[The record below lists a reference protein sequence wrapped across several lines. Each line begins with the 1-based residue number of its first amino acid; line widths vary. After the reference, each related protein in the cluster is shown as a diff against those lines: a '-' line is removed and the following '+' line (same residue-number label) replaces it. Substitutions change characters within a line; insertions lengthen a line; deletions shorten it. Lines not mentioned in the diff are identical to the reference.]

1 MVKLTIKCICG
12 EIFSTDVKEAR
23 LEEVF
28 KTTSLAPLVL
38 PHNDHFVTVYV
49 DKNYSVRNVER
60 VILVEEDRAP
70 VVISDELESGQLT
83 KLLESLLKEA
93 NPNKNYDRFV
103 SALVSKTKSPETLFS
118 AGEEIGKRMWLE
130 WRDPILRMGA
140 KYQTSLDLIIKSE
153 LKPILDK
160 SGKTKL
166 VGEKSIEVE
175 ECVAPQFVVGLAQ
188 GVLNAVSQVTEEKL
202 SVKFGYQIIGD
213 SVSLSILG

>member
-1 MVKLTIKCICG
+1 MVKLTIKCTCG
-12 EIFSTDVKEAR
+12 EIYSTEISETRLDDV
-23 LEEVF
+23 L
-28 KTTSLAPLVL
+28 KTTSLAALVL

-70 VVISDELESGQLT
+70 VVISEESESGRLNEI
-83 KLLESLLKEA
+83 LNDLLKEE

-103 SALVSKTKSPETLFS
+103 SQLISKIKSPESLFI

-140 KYQTSLDLIIKSE
+140 RYQTSLDLIIKSE
-153 LKPILDK
+153 LKPILEK

-166 VGEKSIEVE
+166 VGDKSIEVD
-175 ECVAPQFVVGLAQ
+175 ECVAPEFVVGLAQ
-188 GVLNAVSQVTEEKL
+188 GILSAVSGVTEEKL
-202 SVKFGYQIIGD
+202 TMKFAYQIQND
-213 SVSLSILG
+213 SISLSVLG